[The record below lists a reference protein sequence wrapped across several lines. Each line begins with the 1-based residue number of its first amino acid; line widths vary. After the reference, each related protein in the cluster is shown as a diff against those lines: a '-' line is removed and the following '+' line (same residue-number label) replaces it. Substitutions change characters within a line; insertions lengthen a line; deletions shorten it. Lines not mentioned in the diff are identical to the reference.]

1 MEIIFII
8 LLSCALVASLLF
20 LWLYRKAFWVLYQ
33 KMVNQ
38 QKELN
43 KWPIAQYECM
53 LLLNIFYN
61 YDFEGKAVDFSR
73 YETQGLIVYNR
84 FHEAKNSPKGI
95 ANDWILSSFY
105 KQAFVYEL
113 DDGTFE
119 WEDIEDEAEP
129 AFWSKRNRCGNI

>member
-1 MEIIFII
+1 MEIIFIV

-20 LWLYRKAFWVLYQ
+20 LWLYRKAFWILYQ
-33 KMVNQ
+33 KMANQ

-73 YETQGLIVYNR
+73 YETQGLIVYNC
-84 FHEAKNSPKGI
+84 FHNAENSPKGI
-95 ANDWILSSFY
+95 KDEIVSNLY
-105 KQAFVYEL
+105 KQAFVYQL

-119 WEDIEDEAEP
+119 WEDVNNG
-129 AFWSKRNRCGNI
+129 F

>member
-1 MEIIFII
+1 MKTVFIVI
-8 LLSCALVASLLF
+8 LSCALVASLLF

-33 KMVNQ
+33 KMANQ

-61 YDFEGKAVDFSR
+61 YDFEGRAVDFSR
-73 YETQGLIVYNR
+73 YETQGLIVYNC
-84 FHEAKNSPKGI
+84 FHDVKNSPKGI
-95 ANDWILSSFY
+95 ANDGIVSSFY

-119 WEDIEDEAEP
+119 WEDIEDGVEP
-129 AFWSKRNRCGNI
+129 AF

>member
-1 MEIIFII
+1 MEIIFIV

-33 KMVNQ
+33 KMANQ

-61 YDFEGKAVDFSR
+61 YDFEGRAVDFSR
-73 YETQGLIVYNR
+73 YETQGLIVYNC
-84 FHEAKNSPKGI
+84 FHDAKNSPKGI
-95 ANDWILSSFY
+95 ATDGIVSSFY

-119 WEDIEDEAEP
+119 WEDIENGTEP
-129 AFWSKRNRCGNI
+129 AF

>member
-1 MEIIFII
+1 MEIIFIV

-73 YETQGLIVYNR
+73 YETQGLIVYNC
-84 FHEAKNSPKGI
+84 FHDVKNSPKGI
-95 ANDWILSSFY
+95 ANDEIVSSFY

-129 AFWSKRNRCGNI
+129 AF

>member
-8 LLSCALVASLLF
+8 LLSCALVVSLLF

-73 YETQGLIVYNR
+73 YETQGLIVYNC
-84 FHEAKNSPKGI
+84 FHDAKNSPKGI
-95 ANDWILSSFY
+95 ANDGIVSSFY

-119 WEDIEDEAEP
+119 WEDIEDGAEP
-129 AFWSKRNRCGNI
+129 VF

>member
-1 MEIIFII
+1 MEIIFIV

-33 KMVNQ
+33 KMANQ

-61 YDFEGKAVDFSR
+61 YDFEGRAVDFSR
-73 YETQGLIVYNR
+73 YETQGLIVYNC
-84 FHEAKNSPKGI
+84 FHDAKNSPKEKI
-95 ANDWILSSFY
+95 ANDGIVSSFY

-129 AFWSKRNRCGNI
+129 AF

>member
-1 MEIIFII
+1 M
-8 LLSCALVASLLF
+8 
-20 LWLYRKAFWVLYQ
+20 
-33 KMVNQ
+33 
-38 QKELN
+38 N

-61 YDFEGKAVDFSR
+61 YDFEGRAVDFSR
-73 YETQGLIVYNR
+73 YETQGLIVYNC
-84 FHEAKNSPKGI
+84 FHDAKNSPKGI
-95 ANDWILSSFY
+95 TNDRIVSSFY

-129 AFWSKRNRCGNI
+129 AF

>member
-1 MEIIFII
+1 METIFIV

-20 LWLYRKAFWVLYQ
+20 LWLYRKAFLVLYQ

-61 YDFEGKAVDFSR
+61 YDFEGRAVDFSR
-73 YETQGLIVYNR
+73 YETQGLIVYNC
-84 FHEAKNSPKGI
+84 FHDVKNSPKGI
-95 ANDWILSSFY
+95 ANDGIVSSFY

-119 WEDIEDEAEP
+119 WEDIEDGMEP
-129 AFWSKRNRCGNI
+129 AF

>member
-8 LLSCALVASLLF
+8 LLSCALVF

-33 KMVNQ
+33 KMV
-38 QKELN
+38 KLN

-73 YETQGLIVYNR
+73 YETQGLIVYNC
-84 FHEAKNSPKGI
+84 FHDAKNSPNDGI
-95 ANDWILSSFY
+95 VSSFY

-119 WEDIEDEAEP
+119 WEDIE
-129 AFWSKRNRCGNI
+129 SLLK

>member
-1 MEIIFII
+1 MSIIIAI
-8 LLSCALVASLLF
+8 LVGLLIVISF
-20 LWLYRKAFWVLYQ
+20 LFYLYRKAFWILY
-33 KMVNQ
+33 KKIANQ

-73 YETQGLIVYNR
+73 YETQGLIVYNC
-84 FHEAKNSPKGI
+84 FHEVKNSPKGI
-95 ANDWILSSFY
+95 ANDGIVSSFY

-119 WEDIEDEAEP
+119 WEDIEDGAEP
-129 AFWSKRNRCGNI
+129 AF

>member
-8 LLSCALVASLLF
+8 LLSCALVVSLLF

-33 KMVNQ
+33 KIANQ

-73 YETQGLIVYNR
+73 YETQGLIVYNC
-84 FHEAKNSPKGI
+84 FHDVKNSPKGI
-95 ANDWILSSFY
+95 ANDGIVSSFY

-119 WEDIEDEAEP
+119 WEDIEDGAEP
-129 AFWSKRNRCGNI
+129 AF

>member
-1 MEIIFII
+1 METIFIV

-33 KMVNQ
+33 KMANQ

-61 YDFEGKAVDFSR
+61 YDFEGRAVDFSR
-73 YETQGLIVYNR
+73 YETQGLIVYNC
-84 FHEAKNSPKGI
+84 FHDVKNSPKGI
-95 ANDWILSSFY
+95 ANDRIVSSFY

-119 WEDIEDEAEP
+119 WEDIEDGMEP
-129 AFWSKRNRCGNI
+129 AF

>member
-1 MEIIFII
+1 MKTIFII

-61 YDFEGKAVDFSR
+61 YDFEGRAVDFSR
-73 YETQGLIVYNR
+73 YETQGLIVYNC
-84 FHEAKNSPKGI
+84 FHDAKNSPKGI
-95 ANDWILSSFY
+95 VNDRIVSSFY

-119 WEDIEDEAEP
+119 WEDIKDEAEP
-129 AFWSKRNRCGNI
+129 AF

>member
-1 MEIIFII
+1 MEIIFIV

-33 KMVNQ
+33 KMANQ

-61 YDFEGKAVDFSR
+61 YDFEGRAVDFSQ
-73 YETQGLIVYNR
+73 YETQGLIVYNC
-84 FHEAKNSPKGI
+84 FHDTKNSPKEI
-95 ANDWILSSFY
+95 ANDGIVSSFY
-105 KQAFVYEL
+105 KRAFVYEL

-129 AFWSKRNRCGNI
+129 AF

>member
-1 MEIIFII
+1 MEIIFIV

-33 KMVNQ
+33 K
-38 QKELN
+38 KEL
-43 KWPIAQYECM
+43 IAQYECM

-61 YDFEGKAVDFSR
+61 YDFEGRAVDFSR
-73 YETQGLIVYNR
+73 YETQGLIVYNC
-84 FHEAKNSPKGI
+84 FHDAKNSPKDGI
-95 ANDWILSSFY
+95 VSSFY

-119 WEDIEDEAEP
+119 M
-129 AFWSKRNRCGNI
+129 AF

>member
-1 MEIIFII
+1 ME
-8 LLSCALVASLLF
+8 
-20 LWLYRKAFWVLYQ
+20 
-33 KMVNQ
+33 NQ

-61 YDFEGKAVDFSR
+61 YDFEGRAVDFSR
-73 YETQGLIVYNR
+73 YEMQGLIVYNC
-84 FHEAKNSPKGI
+84 FHNAKNSPKGI
-95 ANDWILSSFY
+95 PNDGIVSSFY

-119 WEDIEDEAEP
+119 WEDIENGAEP
-129 AFWSKRNRCGNI
+129 AF

>member
-1 MEIIFII
+1 MEIIFIV

-33 KMVNQ
+33 KMANQ

-61 YDFEGKAVDFSR
+61 YDFEGRAVDFSR
-73 YETQGLIVYNR
+73 YETQGLIVYNC
-84 FHEAKNSPKGI
+84 FHDAKNSLKGI
-95 ANDWILSSFY
+95 ANDGIVSSFY

-119 WEDIEDEAEP
+119 WEDIEDGMEP
-129 AFWSKRNRCGNI
+129 AF

>member
-8 LLSCALVASLLF
+8 LLSCALVVSLLF

-33 KMVNQ
+33 KIANQ

-43 KWPIAQYECM
+43 KWPIAQYKCM

-73 YETQGLIVYNR
+73 YETQGLIVYNC
-84 FHEAKNSPKGI
+84 FHDTKNSPKGI
-95 ANDWILSSFY
+95 ANDGIVSSFY

-119 WEDIEDEAEP
+119 WEDIEDGAEP
-129 AFWSKRNRCGNI
+129 AF

>member
-1 MEIIFII
+1 MEIIFIV

-33 KMVNQ
+33 KMANQ

-61 YDFEGKAVDFSR
+61 YDFEGRAVDFSR
-73 YETQGLIVYNR
+73 YETQGLIVYNC
-84 FHEAKNSPKGI
+84 FHDAKNSLKGI
-95 ANDWILSSFY
+95 ANDGIVSSFY

-129 AFWSKRNRCGNI
+129 AF

>member
-1 MEIIFII
+1 MKTVFIVI
-8 LLSCALVASLLF
+8 LSCALVASLLF

-33 KMVNQ
+33 KMENQ

-61 YDFEGKAVDFSR
+61 YDFEGRAVDFSR
-73 YETQGLIVYNR
+73 YETQGLIVYNC
-84 FHEAKNSPKGI
+84 FHDAKNSPKGI
-95 ANDWILSSFY
+95 ANDGIVSSFY

-119 WEDIEDEAEP
+119 WEDIEDGVEP
-129 AFWSKRNRCGNI
+129 AF

>member
-8 LLSCALVASLLF
+8 LLSCALVVSLLF

-33 KMVNQ
+33 KMANQ

-73 YETQGLIVYNR
+73 YETQGLIVYNC
-84 FHEAKNSPKGI
+84 FHDTKNSPKGI
-95 ANDWILSSFY
+95 ANDGIVSSFY

-119 WEDIEDEAEP
+119 WEDIEDGAEP
-129 AFWSKRNRCGNI
+129 AF

>member
-1 MEIIFII
+1 ME
-8 LLSCALVASLLF
+8 S
-20 LWLYRKAFWVLYQ
+20 
-33 KMVNQ
+33 Q

-61 YDFEGKAVDFSR
+61 YDFEGRAVDFSR
-73 YETQGLIVYNR
+73 YETQGLIVYNC
-84 FHEAKNSPKGI
+84 FHDAKNSPKGI
-95 ANDWILSSFY
+95 TDDGIVSSFY

-119 WEDIEDEAEP
+119 WEDVENGVEP
-129 AFWSKRNRCGNI
+129 AF

>member
-1 MEIIFII
+1 MEIIFIV

-33 KMVNQ
+33 RMVNQ

-73 YETQGLIVYNR
+73 YETQGLIVYNC
-84 FHEAKNSPKGI
+84 FHDTKNSPKGI
-95 ANDWILSSFY
+95 ANDGIVSSFY

-129 AFWSKRNRCGNI
+129 AF

>member
-1 MEIIFII
+1 MEIIFIV
-8 LLSCALVASLLF
+8 LLSCALVVSLLF
-20 LWLYRKAFWVLYQ
+20 LWLYRKAFWILYQ

-73 YETQGLIVYNR
+73 YETQGLIVYNC

-95 ANDWILSSFY
+95 ANDGIVSSFY

-119 WEDIEDEAEP
+119 WEDIEDGTEP
-129 AFWSKRNRCGNI
+129 AF

>member
-1 MEIIFII
+1 MEIIFIV

-33 KMVNQ
+33 KMANQ

-43 KWPIAQYECM
+43 KYECM

-61 YDFEGKAVDFSR
+61 YDFEGRAVDFSR
-73 YETQGLIVYNR
+73 YETQGLIVYNC
-84 FHEAKNSPKGI
+84 FHDAKNSPKGI
-95 ANDWILSSFY
+95 ANDGIVSSFY

-119 WEDIEDEAEP
+119 WEDAEP
-129 AFWSKRNRCGNI
+129 AF

>member
-20 LWLYRKAFWVLYQ
+20 LWLYRKAFWILYQ

-43 KWPIAQYECM
+43 KWPIARYECM

-73 YETQGLIVYNR
+73 YETQGLIVYNC
-84 FHEAKNSPKGI
+84 FHNTKNSPKGI
-95 ANDWILSSFY
+95 ANDGIVSSFY

-119 WEDIEDEAEP
+119 WEDIENEAEP
-129 AFWSKRNRCGNI
+129 AF

>member
-1 MEIIFII
+1 MEIIFIV

-61 YDFEGKAVDFSR
+61 YDFEGRAVDFSR
-73 YETQGLIVYNR
+73 YETQGLIVYNC
-84 FHEAKNSPKGI
+84 FHDAKNSPKGI
-95 ANDWILSSFY
+95 ANDGIVSSFY

-119 WEDIEDEAEP
+119 WEDIENGTEP
-129 AFWSKRNRCGNI
+129 AF

>member
-1 MEIIFII
+1 MEIIFIV

-33 KMVNQ
+33 KMANQ

-43 KWPIAQYECM
+43 KQPIAQYECM

-61 YDFEGKAVDFSR
+61 YDFEGRAVDFSR
-73 YETQGLIVYNR
+73 YETQRLIVYNC
-84 FHEAKNSPKGI
+84 FHDAKNSPEGI
-95 ANDWILSSFY
+95 VNDGIVSSFY
-105 KQAFVYEL
+105 KQAFVYKL

-129 AFWSKRNRCGNI
+129 PF

>member
-1 MEIIFII
+1 MEIIFIV

-33 KMVNQ
+33 KMANQ

-61 YDFEGKAVDFSR
+61 YDFEGRAVDFSQ
-73 YETQGLIVYNR
+73 YETQGLIVYNC
-84 FHEAKNSPKGI
+84 FHDTKNSPKGI
-95 ANDWILSSFY
+95 ANDGIVSSFY
-105 KQAFVYEL
+105 KRAFVYEL

-129 AFWSKRNRCGNI
+129 AF